1 MAGRGV
7 PQPVDGIDG
16 DVHGRVEAY
25 GHVRAVD
32 VVVDR
37 SGQAD
42 DADALFLLEEAR
54 ALQGAVAADDDE
66 RVHFVF
72 PQARGRGGTAFGRQ
86 KGVAAG
92 GAEHGAAPL
101 DDVGDGAGPDFGDV
115 AVDEPLVAAVDD
127 RGLYS
132 FIVCGPD
139 DSPYGGVHA
148 RRSEEHTSELQS
160 RGHLV

>member
-54 ALQGAVAADDDE
+54 ALEGAVAADDDE

-72 PQARGRGGTAFGRQ
+72 TQARGGGGAALGRQ
-86 KGVAAG
+86 EGVAAG

-101 DDVGDGAGPDFGDV
+101 DDVGDGAGSDFGDV
-115 AVDEPLVAAVDD
+115 AVYEALIAAVDD
-127 RGLYS
+127 GCFDS
-132 FIVCGPD
+132 FK
-139 DSPYGGVHA
+139 
-148 RRSEEHTSELQS
+148 
-160 RGHLV
+160 